1 MNKLIMIDQKMRHR
15 KVEIN
20 VDKLLYGFFSIL
32 LLIMTLI
39 TISASIREIHNHYG
53 SNFINY
59 DDFVLS
65 DDIIDYA
72 KKQNHNKTFSE
83 QDID

>member
-1 MNKLIMIDQKMRHR
+1 MNRMHMIDQKMRHR
-15 KVEIN
+15 KIDID
-20 VDKLLYGFFSIL
+20 VDKVIYGFLSIL

-53 SNFINY
+53 ENLINY

-65 DDIIDYA
+65 DDLVDHMQ
-72 KKQNHNKTFSE
+72 KQGHGKNFSE